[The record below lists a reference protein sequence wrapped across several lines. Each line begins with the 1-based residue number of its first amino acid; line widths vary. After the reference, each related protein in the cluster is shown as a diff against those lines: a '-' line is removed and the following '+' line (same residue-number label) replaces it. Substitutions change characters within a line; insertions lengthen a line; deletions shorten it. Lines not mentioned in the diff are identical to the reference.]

1 MLNTGFIHVTLGEIF
16 HSSDWFS
23 SWEMDNDF
31 RIVVG
36 YCEKGIR

>member
-16 HSSDWFS
+16 HSSDLFP

-36 YCEKGIR
+36 HCEKGIR